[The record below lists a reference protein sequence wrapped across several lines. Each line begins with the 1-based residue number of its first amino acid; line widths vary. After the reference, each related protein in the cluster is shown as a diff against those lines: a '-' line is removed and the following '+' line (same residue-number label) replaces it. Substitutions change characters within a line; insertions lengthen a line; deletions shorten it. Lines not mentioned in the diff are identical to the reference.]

1 MNRLLIL
8 LAAFAASPA
17 LAQGMLMGFG
27 RDSADTGYAV
37 HSETMQGGARRVDA
51 YDWVC
56 PAGSS
61 RPAGGLVELAPQSEA
76 ATSMPVITLG
86 PRQCYDYDAQQVTD
100 MVKQYRQGYYVVGG
114 KAGDLQGAQQ
124 GAGAAAAASAAGAA
138 AGGFY
143 APCTPNPIALCS
155 GGEPGPYDPMRACYL
170 LVCPHGR

>member
-1 MNRLLIL
+1 MKRFLIL
-8 LAAFAASPA
+8 LAALVASPA
-17 LAQGMLMGFG
+17 LAQGMLLEFG
-27 RDSADTGYAV
+27 QDSADTGYTV
-37 HSETMQGGARRVDA
+37 RSETLPGGARRVDA

-61 RPAGGLVELAPQSEA
+61 RPAGGLVELAPESEA
-76 ATSMPVITLG
+76 ATSVSVITLG
-86 PRQCYDYDAQQVTD
+86 ARQCYDYDAQQVTD

-124 GAGAAAAASAAGAA
+124 GAGAAAASAAGGAA
-138 AGGFY
+138 AGFY
-143 APCTPNPIALCS
+143 APCTPNPFALCS